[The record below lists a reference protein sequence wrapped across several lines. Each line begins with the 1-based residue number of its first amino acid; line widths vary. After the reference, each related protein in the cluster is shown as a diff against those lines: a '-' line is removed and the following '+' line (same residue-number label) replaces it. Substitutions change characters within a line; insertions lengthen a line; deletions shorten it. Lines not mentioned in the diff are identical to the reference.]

1 MSKFSFSKTPP
12 PIVLMTDFGIHD
24 HYVGVMKGVIA
35 GICQESSVIDLTHNI
50 DPQDVTAGAFVLSAS
65 HTYFP
70 QDTIFT
76 CVIDPGVGTSR
87 DVVCARI
94 DGRTYLAPDNG
105 LLSVV
110 AARADDVRYVAA
122 ENEKYMLKDA
132 PGSQTTFDGR
142 DVFASVAA
150 HLADGVSLDKMGTAM
165 PRIKDLELPHPVKT
179 TSGMLTG
186 EIIYVDQFG
195 NLITNISVATLQ
207 ATFRTS
213 LEHIKVHAGD
223 ELIDGVS
230 ESYAETEEGELLA
243 LISSNGY
250 LEIAANQGSA
260 AEKLGCERGDEVR
273 TSTHG

>member
-1 MSKFSFSKTPP
+1 MRKFGFHKVPP

-35 GICQESSVIDLTHNI
+35 GICQEASVIDLTHNI
-50 DPQDVTAGAFVLSAS
+50 DPQDVTAAAFVLSAS
-65 HTYFP
+65 HNYFP
-70 QDTIFT
+70 EDTIFT
-76 CVIDPGVGTSR
+76 CVVDPGVGTER

-94 DGRTYLAPDNG
+94 DERTYLAPDNG

-110 AARADDVRYVAA
+110 AARADEVTYIAV
-122 ENEKYMLKDA
+122 ENEEYTLNQA

-150 HLADGVSLDKMGTAM
+150 HLADGVSREELGAPM
-165 PRIKDLELPHPVKT
+165 PKIKDLELPHPVKT

-213 LEHIKVHAGD
+213 LERIKVHVGD
-223 ELIDGVS
+223 DLIDGIS
-230 ESYAETEEGELLA
+230 DGYADTDEGELVA
-243 LISSNGY
+243 VISSNGY
-250 LEIAANQGSA
+250 LEVAANQGSA
-260 AEKLGCERGDEVR
+260 AETLGCERGDEVR